1 MVRGFVSVE
10 NGTFSVVVAM
20 VGRCLMDV
28 KRGFVVVVDNG
39 KVVKLIFVIG
49 FAVVEEE
56 EGLFE
61 GVVGFFVVVVGLLVV
76 LIVGFL
82 VLVVG
87 FLVVAWVKGLA
98 VVAFLGGNLVAG
110 VTLCVVVI
118 TVFEVV
124 DSVVRSVVDRVVVD
138 MVALVGL

>member
-1 MVRGFVSVE
+1 MVVVRGFVSVE
-10 NGTFSVVVAM
+10 NGTFSVVAM

-49 FAVVEEE
+49 FTVVVEEE

-61 GVVGFFVVVVGLLVV
+61 GVVGFFVVDVGLLVV

-98 VVAFLGGNLVAG
+98 VVAFLGGNLVTG

-124 DSVVRSVVDRVVVD
+124 DSVVGSVVD
-138 MVALVGL
+138 